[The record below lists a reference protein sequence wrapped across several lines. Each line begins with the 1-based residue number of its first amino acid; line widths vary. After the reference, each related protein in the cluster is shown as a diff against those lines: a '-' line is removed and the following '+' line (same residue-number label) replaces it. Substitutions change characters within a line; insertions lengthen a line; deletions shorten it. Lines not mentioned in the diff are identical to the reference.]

1 MEFIKS
7 CKLSSGRTFLVEMD
21 PTRAFLPTAKKFD
34 PTPSPG
40 AIETEIFQMQQIS
53 LKETPHQLAL
63 DHELRYP
70 PVT

>member
-1 MEFIKS
+1 
-7 CKLSSGRTFLVEMD
+7 MD

-53 LKETPHQLAL
+53 PKETLHQLVL
-63 DHELRYP
+63 DHELRCP